1 MSKYERRP
9 SLKKSALVIAFLL
22 GLFVIDSS
30 GAYYGLS
37 VGVGAGALYSGIG
50 ANVGRRGE
58 HTFGYLAAGCSV
70 GYSSDKG
77 WDVPCGVGAGWIWTD
92 LLTRASNRHGLGIYV
107 GPVSTKGPTGDRKEV
122 YGAGLTYV
130 YFFGDGVAKGWNL
143 GITPT
148 VGKKYGDYRA
158 GALINAGY
166 QF

>member
-1 MSKYERRP
+1 M
-9 SLKKSALVIAFLL
+9 KKRGLVIALVL
-22 GLFVIDSS
+22 GVFASS
-30 GAYYGLS
+30 STRAEGEMS

-70 GYSSDKG
+70 GYSSNQG
-77 WDVPCGVGAGWIWTD
+77 WDVPCGAGAGWIWTD
-92 LLTRASNRHGLGIYV
+92 LLTKANNRHGLGIYV
-107 GPVSTKGPTGDRKEV
+107 GPVSTKGPTGDVKAV

-130 YFFGDGVAKGWNL
+130 YFFGDGITKGWNL

-158 GALINAGY
+158 GLLINVGY

>member
-1 MSKYERRP
+1 M
-9 SLKKSALVIAFLL
+9 KKWAFVVAAVL
-22 GLFVIDSS
+22 GGFASS
-30 GAYYGLS
+30 YSRAEGETS

-50 ANVGRRGE
+50 VNVGRRAD
-58 HTFGYLAAGCSV
+58 HSFGYLAAGCSV
-70 GYSSDKG
+70 GYSSANG

-92 LLTRASNRHGLGIYV
+92 LLTKASDRHGLGIYV
-107 GPVSTKGPTGDRKEV
+107 GPVSTKGSAGDRKEV

-148 VGKKYGDYRA
+148 VGKKYGDYRR
-158 GALINAGY
+158 GLLINFGY

>member
-1 MSKYERRP
+1 V
-9 SLKKSALVIAFLL
+9 KKRAFLIAVVL
-22 GLFVIDSS
+22 GVFASS
-30 GAYYGLS
+30 SSRAESEMS
-37 VGVGAGALYSGIG
+37 VGVGTGALYSGIG
-50 ANVGRRGE
+50 VNVGMRRE
-58 HTFGYLAAGCSV
+58 SAFGYLAAGCSV

-92 LLTRASNRHGLGIYV
+92 LLTKANHRHGLGIYV
-107 GPVSTKGPTGDRKEV
+107 GPVSTRGPTGDRKEV

-158 GALINAGY
+158 GALINVGN

>member
-1 MSKYERRP
+1 M
-9 SLKKSALVIAFLL
+9 KKRAFILAL
-22 GLFVIDSS
+22 LFVVFMSSS
-30 GAYYGLS
+30 GRAEGEMS

-50 ANVGRRGE
+50 VNVGMRGE
-58 HTFGYLAAGCSV
+58 HAFGYLAAGCSV
-70 GYSSDKG
+70 SYSSNQG
-77 WDVPCGVGAGWIWTD
+77 WDVPCGVAAGWIWTD
-92 LLTRASNRHGLGIYV
+92 LLTKANDRHGLGIHL
-107 GPVSTKGPTGDRKEV
+107 GPVSTKGPVGGTKRV

-158 GALINAGY
+158 GALINVGY

>member
-1 MSKYERRP
+1 MP
-9 SLKKSALVIAFLL
+9 SALPSRVKKWAFVIAAVL
-22 GLFVIDSS
+22 GVFASS
-30 GAYYGLS
+30 SSRAEGEIS
-37 VGVGAGALYSGIG
+37 VGVGAGALYGGIG
-50 ANVGRRGE
+50 ANVGRRGD

-70 GYSSDKG
+70 GYSSGKG

-92 LLTRASNRHGLGIYV
+92 LLTKASNRHGLGVYV
-107 GPVSTKGPTGDRKEV
+107 GPVSTKGSVGDRQEV

-130 YFFGDGVAKGWNL
+130 YFFGDGIARGWNL

-158 GALINAGY
+158 GLLINVGY

>member
-1 MSKYERRP
+1 M
-9 SLKKSALVIAFLL
+9 KKWASVIALVL
-22 GLFVIDSS
+22 GVFASS
-30 GAYYGLS
+30 SSRAEGEMS
-37 VGVGAGALYSGIG
+37 VGVGSGALYSGIG

-70 GYSSDKG
+70 GYSSGKG
-77 WDVPCGVGAGWIWTD
+77 WDVPCGVAAGWIWTD
-92 LLTRASNRHGLGIYV
+92 LLTKANDRHGLGIYL
-107 GPVSTKGPTGDRKEV
+107 GPVSTKGPVGDTKRV

-158 GALINAGY
+158 GLLINVGY

>member
-1 MSKYERRP
+1 MS
-9 SLKKSALVIAFLL
+9 I
-22 GLFVIDSS
+22 
-30 GAYYGLS
+30 
-37 VGVGAGALYSGIG
+37 GVGTGALYSGIG
-50 ANVGRRGE
+50 VNVGRRGD

-70 GYSSDKG
+70 GYSSNQG

-92 LLTRASNRHGLGIYV
+92 LLTKANDRHGLGIYV

-130 YFFGDGVAKGWNL
+130 YFFGDGIAKGWNL

-158 GALINAGY
+158 GALINVGY

>member
-1 MSKYERRP
+1 M
-9 SLKKSALVIAFLL
+9 KKRAFLIAVVL
-22 GLFVIDSS
+22 GVFASIS
-30 GAYYGLS
+30 GRAES
-37 VGVGAGALYSGIG
+37 EMSIGVGTGALYSGIG
-50 ANVGRRGE
+50 VNVGRRGD

-70 GYSSDKG
+70 AYSSNQG

-92 LLTRASNRHGLGIYV
+92 LLTKASDRHGLGIYV
-107 GPVSTKGPTGDRKEV
+107 GPVSTRGSAGDRKEV

-148 VGKKYGDYRA
+148 VKKEHGDYRA
-158 GALINAGY
+158 GALINVGY

>member
-1 MSKYERRP
+1 MSHRMR
-9 SLKKSALVIAFLL
+9 AFVIAFLL
-22 GLFVIDSS
+22 GSFVTDPSL
-30 GAYYGLS
+30 AEDGLA

-50 ANVGRRGE
+50 VNTGRRGE
-58 HTFGYLAAGCSV
+58 HSFGYLAAGCSV
-70 GYSSDKG
+70 GYSSANG

-92 LLTRASNRHGLGIYV
+92 LLTKANDRHGLGVYV
-107 GPVSTKGPTGDRKEV
+107 GPVRTRGAIGDRKEV

-130 YFFGDGVAKGWNL
+130 YFFGDGIAKGWNL

-158 GALINAGY
+158 GLLINAGY

>member
-1 MSKYERRP
+1 MV
-9 SLKKSALVIAFLL
+9 LKKRTFVVVFLL
-22 GLFVIDSS
+22 AVFGSNSS
-30 GAYYGLS
+30 RAESELS

-50 ANVGRRGE
+50 VNVGMRGE
-58 HTFGYLAAGCSV
+58 HAFAYLAAGCSV
-70 GYSSDKG
+70 GYTSDKG

-92 LLTRASNRHGLGIYV
+92 LVTKANDRHGLGIYV
-107 GPVSTKGPTGDRKEV
+107 GPVSTKGPSGDVKAV

-148 VGKKYGDYRA
+148 VKKEHGDYRA
-158 GALINAGY
+158 GALINVGY